1 MGDLCMDI
9 ESIALKLQE
18 TTDRSLRNEGR
29 IKKLE
34 DEHTALHNLTTSVA
48 VMAEKITTMA
58 SVVDNLNTRVDS
70 IEERPAKRWDGLMDK
85 IILTVSAGVIGFVLA
100 QMGIS

>member
-1 MGDLCMDI
+1 MGDLIMDI

-34 DEHTALHNLTTSVA
+34 NEHDAMHKLTTSVA

-58 SVVDNLNTRVDS
+58 SVVDDLGTRVNT
-70 IEERPAKRWDGLMDK
+70 IESRPSKRWDGLMEK
-85 IILTVSAGVIGFVLA
+85 IIFTFAAGVICFVLA
-100 QMGIS
+100 KLGLQ